1 MSITDELR
9 EWFKDRIFM
18 ANGWQEIRDI
28 ADRIDAEHQK
38 ACDDAWNN
46 GYEADY
52 LGIEKWLTEHPQ
64 AMEHHG
70 LVRLPKD
77 VDGEYIHIGDV
88 LQWPEDG
95 DTFEVIGIG
104 DDGVLFYFDPDTEGE
119 TADWTAS
126 QNKRHYHAP
135 TVEDVLH
142 QFLGECDSAVSLGY
156 DEVPHE
162 VFAKYASKLRLA
174 GDRREQ

>member
-1 MSITDELR
+1 MSITNGLR
-9 EWFKDRIFM
+9 EYVSGPAKSGISHICEN
-18 ANGWQEIRDI
+18 AILNI
-28 ADRIDAEHQK
+28 ADRIDAEHERQLEVLYR
-38 ACDDAWNN
+38 DMSDAE
-46 GYEADY
+46 YF
-52 LGIEKWLTEHPQ
+52 K
-64 AMEHHG
+64 
-70 LVRLPKD
+70 LPKD
-77 VDGEYIHIGDV
+77 ADGEPIHIGDV

-104 DDGVLFYFDPDTEGE
+104 EDGVLFYFDPDTDGE

-162 VFAKYASKLRLA
+162 VFAKYAAMLRLA
-174 GDRREQ
+174 DGKEH